1 MISINIQKET
11 MMAGL
16 SCGEPSLLGWKIL
29 EKGADDFVTISD
41 QSIPTMMRLLS
52 NQNPP
57 IEAGESSVAGLAAL
71 IDITENDEI
80 AKKIGI
86 NSESV
91 ILLFGTEGAT
101 DPEIY
106 HSIIEAD

>member
-1 MISINIQKET
+1 
-11 MMAGL
+11 
-16 SCGEPSLLGWKIL
+16 
-29 EKGADDFVTISD
+29 
-41 QSIPTMMRLLS
+41 MMRLLS
-52 NQNPP
+52 NHKPS

-106 HSIIEAD
+106 HSIIQAG